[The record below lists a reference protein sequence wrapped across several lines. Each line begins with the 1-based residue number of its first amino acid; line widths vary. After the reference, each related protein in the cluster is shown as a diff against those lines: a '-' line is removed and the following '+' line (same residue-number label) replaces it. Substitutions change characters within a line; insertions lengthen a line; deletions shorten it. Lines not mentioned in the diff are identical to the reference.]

1 MHVTTT
7 SLVRKLIILEHKLYI
22 ICFYI
27 FVVCFLFFEKSVFKT
42 IYMKEK
48 RFLRRRERESDE
60 KRMTLSLSSGDNL
73 MHISTYVRSYPKKKE
88 NLIQV
93 FEDMHSFLSKNLLVD
108 YAFRL
113 NKYKLLK
120 LLKLFHKCSLF
131 STPIHIFLILS
142 PPFALANENKKIWPI
157 PSQI

>member
-1 MHVTTT
+1 MLTPPLLLECHPWLSNIVFFLKKRMHVTTT

-73 MHISTYVRSYPKKKE
+73 MHISIYVRSYQKKKSY
-88 NLIQV
+88 LGI
-93 FEDMHSFLSKNLLVD
+93 
-108 YAFRL
+108 
-113 NKYKLLK
+113 
-120 LLKLFHKCSLF
+120 
-131 STPIHIFLILS
+131 
-142 PPFALANENKKIWPI
+142 
-157 PSQI
+157 